1 MNLLWKNLLHTV
13 ISNVR
18 YTACSCANAW
28 SELCLYVSFAVKWTF
43 GRDLRWCICLSMHK
57 MAVIFFV
64 MSQEFRVLRQ
74 DFVLWSKILFHS
86 NQKFLAVPMGF
97 FQQHSCPWTK
107 CMLRLYLT
115 ETACCLLL
123 PWSVKSTDER
133 LLLMWYTQGKG
144 AYMNAAWSRQQ
155 EIDAWRWT
163 YCSKGRRVLDVCIKC
178 RRL

>member
-1 MNLLWKNLLHTV
+1 MLGTLLVFVPTRDQNYVCTSLSLLNELLVEIFVGVFVFPCTKWPSSSSLWAKNFVFWDKT
-13 ISNVR
+13 
-18 YTACSCANAW
+18 SCYEARF
-28 SELCLYVSFAVKWTF
+28 CFIRIKSFQ
-43 GRDLRWCICLSMHK
+43 LS
-57 MAVIFFV
+57 
-64 MSQEFRVLRQ
+64 Q
-74 DFVLWSKILFHS
+74 W
-86 NQKFLAVPMGF
+86 GF
-97 FQQHSCPWTK
+97 NQQHSCPWTK